1 MVVIGLLTFLFLS
14 LHDVDRAYK
23 AGVKAESRRASI
35 AAASVKKVKEQ
46 KARATVLRRTKTNRT
61 KPHGK

>member
-1 MVVIGLLTFLFLS
+1 MRDGIYMVVIGLLTFLFLS

-46 KARATVLRRTKTNRT
+46 NSMM
-61 KPHGK
+61 